1 MVRCHVARPA
11 LDRVLATHP
20 TILEIVSTCLL
31 SFLRTFPIIPCELK
45 DLLSLHL
52 LMVVFYAGIFKPKSF
67 HRCDLENS
75 HTKMIHFLVSSFFLI
90 SIACICIAYV
100 ARGIFGRGRY
110 TPWERII
117 YAPVY
122 ALARVLWRVEIEWRG
137 ELGDAVPSVSQDE
150 RDWLLGDRMSG
161 GAVLIA
167 NHRCSM
173 DPFFIQLIGGR
184 RVHWMVAGEYFRNLL
199 FGPILRMFQAIPT
212 NRGGVDTAS
221 TKRAIALAKS
231 GRFVGMFPEGRI
243 NRSKSPLLA
252 IRPGAA
258 IVALRANVP
267 LVPVWIEG
275 APAGWAVYSAL
286 FVPAKVR
293 IIVGNPDRFDAN
305 VQAAANST
313 EPENESKRENEARE
327 SGNVSYDRIQSRN
340 DAIAWL
346 SRVMGESLRMG
357 GHSPD
362 DVGIAGRKW
371 LDS

>member
-1 MVRCHVARPA
+1 
-11 LDRVLATHP
+11 
-20 TILEIVSTCLL
+20 
-31 SFLRTFPIIPCELK
+31 
-45 DLLSLHL
+45 
-52 LMVVFYAGIFKPKSF
+52 
-67 HRCDLENS
+67 
-75 HTKMIHFLVSSFFLI
+75 MIHFLASSLFLI
-90 SIACICIAYV
+90 SLACISISYFAF
-100 ARGIFGRGRY
+100 RIFGPGRY
-110 TPWERII
+110 TPWERVL

-137 ELGDAVPSVSQDE
+137 ELGDPVWSESEDA
-150 RDWLLGDRMSG
+150 RDKLLGDRMSG

-167 NHRCSM
+167 NHRCSV

-184 RVHWMVAGEYFRNLL
+184 RVHWMVAGEYFKNFL

-221 TKRAIALAKS
+221 TKRAIAIAKS

-243 NRSKSPLLA
+243 TRSKSPLLS

-305 VQAAANST
+305 IKYTANPA
-313 EPENESKRENEARE
+313 EPENESKPENEARE
-327 SGNVSYDRIQSRN
+327 LEKVSYDRIQSRN

>member
-1 MVRCHVARPA
+1 
-11 LDRVLATHP
+11 
-20 TILEIVSTCLL
+20 
-31 SFLRTFPIIPCELK
+31 
-45 DLLSLHL
+45 
-52 LMVVFYAGIFKPKSF
+52 
-67 HRCDLENS
+67 
-75 HTKMIHFLVSSFFLI
+75 MIHFLTSSLFLI
-90 SIACICIAYV
+90 SLACISISYFV
-100 ARGIFGRGRY
+100 FGIFGPGRY
-110 TPWERII
+110 TPWERVL

-122 ALARVLWRVEIEWRG
+122 AIARVLWRVEIEWRG
-137 ELGDAVPSVSQDE
+137 ELGNPVRSESEDA
-150 RDWLLGDRMSG
+150 RDKLLGDRMSG

-167 NHRCSM
+167 NHRCSV

-184 RVHWMVAGEYFRNLL
+184 RVHWMVAGEYFKNFL

-243 NRSKSPLLA
+243 NRSKSPLLS

-275 APAGWAVYSAL
+275 APVGWAVYSAL

-305 VQAAANST
+305 IKDAANPT
-313 EPENESKRENEARE
+313 EPEIESKPENEARE
-327 SGNVSYDRIQSRN
+327 LEKVSYDRIQSRN

>member
-1 MVRCHVARPA
+1 M
-11 LDRVLATHP
+11 
-20 TILEIVSTCLL
+20 
-31 SFLRTFPIIPCELK
+31 
-45 DLLSLHL
+45 
-52 LMVVFYAGIFKPKSF
+52 
-67 HRCDLENS
+67 
-75 HTKMIHFLVSSFFLI
+75 
-90 SIACICIAYV
+90 ACIYIAY
-100 ARGIFGRGRY
+100 AAYGIFGRGRY
-110 TPWERII
+110 TPWERVL

-137 ELGDAVPSVSQDE
+137 KLCETVPSVSQDA

-167 NHRCSM
+167 NHRCSV
-173 DPFFIQLIGGR
+173 DPFFVQLIGGR
-184 RVHWMVAGEYFRNLL
+184 RVHWMVAGEYFKNIL

-243 NRSKSPLLA
+243 NRSKSPLLS

-258 IVALRANVP
+258 IVAMRANVP

-286 FVPAKVR
+286 FVPARVR
-293 IIVGNPDRFDAN
+293 IIVGSPDRFDAN
-305 VQAAANST
+305 VQETANQT
-313 EPENESKRENEARE
+313 EPENESKPENDALEL
-327 SGNVSYDRIQSRN
+327 GNVSYDRIQSRN

-362 DVGIAGRKW
+362 EVGIAGRKW